1 MNVNNILN
9 KYKDL
14 YDEEE
19 ENLTLDNSS
28 ICLISKE
35 KLHDRYCVELPC
47 GHKFNYK
54 ELYSEIIYQ
63 KYKNPNI
70 MLLPNQ
76 FICPYCRK
84 MYNQLIPY
92 YQTDEY
98 SDVKLNNCTSKKI
111 LPLIPCS
118 WKYLSGTKKGCF
130 CENSACRFK
139 IGDYC
144 VTHYKA
150 MLKKIQKQNEKN
162 KEKSESNNITES
174 STCQAILKYGKN
186 KGKKCNKK
194 CHGNSNFCKMHEKM
208 YKKND

>member
-14 YDEEE
+14 YEDDE
-19 ENLTLDNSS
+19 NDDTSLQNSD

-35 KLHDRYCVELPC
+35 KLDDKYFVELPC

-84 MYNQLIPY
+84 MYNKLIPY
-92 YQTDEY
+92 YEVEGHTIE
-98 SDVKLNNCTSKKI
+98 KLNNCTSKKI
-111 LPLIPCS
+111 LPLIKCA
-118 WKYLSGTKKGCF
+118 WKYSAGAKKGCM
-130 CENSACRFK
+130 CSNAACRFG

-150 MLKKIQKQNEKN
+150 MLRKSVKQNEKTVN
-162 KEKSESNNITES
+162 DMEISYCS
-174 STCQAILKYGKN
+174 AVLKYGKN
-186 KGKKCNKK
+186 KGKKCSKK
-194 CHGNSNFCKMHEKM
+194 CCLNSDYCKMHEKM
-208 YKKND
+208 YKKKDL

>member
-9 KYKDL
+9 KYKNL
-14 YDEEE
+14 YECADEDDDS
-19 ENLTLDNSS
+19 LDNSE

-35 KLHDRYCVELPC
+35 KLHDKFSIQLPC

-54 ELYSEIIYQ
+54 ELYAEIIYQ

-84 MYNQLIPY
+84 MYDKLIPY
-92 YQTDEY
+92 YEIDGHCI
-98 SDVKLNNCTSKKI
+98 SKINNCTSKKI
-111 LPLIPCS
+111 LPILPCS
-118 WKYLSGTKKGCF
+118 WKYSAGPKKGCL
-130 CENSACRFK
+130 CTNSACRFK

-150 MLKKIQKQNEKN
+150 MMKRIEKQNEKKMEDVN
-162 KEKSESNNITES
+162 VVMDS
-174 STCQAILKYGKN
+174 SCCGAILKYGKN
-186 KGKKCNKK
+186 KGTQCSRKCLE
-194 CHGNSNFCKMHEKM
+194 NSKYCKMHEKM
-208 YKKND
+208 YKKKDI